1 MSINRQAADVTEH
14 NAAFIVFDQ
23 LKTGGVIG
31 TATAEQISNGYSLP
45 NIQQA
50 IDDMWAIALVI
61 PGSVYQS
68 LSATDPSVSPTVTQ
82 SQTVQLTVTG
92 TPTANGTITV
102 ANINVSVL
110 TTDTATTVATKIA
123 AAMTAQPFISSA
135 SALSGVVTYS
145 YVDSGT
151 HPVDNKVQNGITMSS
166 KTTTLG
172 GKPGYLGY
180 GSWELLGSE
189 TKFTRTIYSWLR
201 IA

>member
-23 LKTGGVIG
+23 LHTGGVIG

-45 NIQQA
+45 NVQQA
-50 IDDMWAIALVI
+50 IDDLWAIALVI

-68 LSATDPSVSPTVTQ
+68 LSATDPSVAPTVSN

-102 ANINVSVL
+102 ANINVAVL
-110 TTDTATTVATKIA
+110 TTDTASGVATKIA
-123 AAMTAQPFISSA
+123 AAMNAQTFISSA
-135 SALSGVVTYS
+135 SALAGVVTYS
-145 YVDSGT
+145 YVDSGA

-172 GKPGYLGY
+172 GSPGYLGY

>member
-123 AAMTAQPFISSA
+123 AAMTAQTFISSA

>member
-1 MSINRQAADVTEH
+1 MSINRQSADVTEH
-14 NAAFIVFDQ
+14 NAAFIVFNQ
-23 LKTGGVIG
+23 LHTGGVIG
-31 TATAEQISNGYSLP
+31 TATEEQISNGYSLP

-50 IDDMWAIALVI
+50 IDDIWSIALVI

-68 LSATDPSVSPTVTQ
+68 ISATDPSVAPTVSN
-82 SQTVQLTVTG
+82 SQTVKLTVTG

-110 TTDTATTVATKIA
+110 TSDTATSVATKIA
-123 AAMTAQPFISSA
+123 AAMTAQTFISSA
-135 SALSGVVTYS
+135 TALAGVVTYS
-145 YVDSGT
+145 YVDSNA

-172 GKPGYLGY
+172 GSPGYLGY

>member
-68 LSATDPSVSPTVTQ
+68 LSATDPSVSPTVTH

-123 AAMTAQPFISSA
+123 AAMTAQTFISSA